1 MWRVIGLNVYQAFE
15 NMAIDEA
22 VGECVASGASQ
33 PTIRFYKW
41 SYPGS
46 VSIGRFQCIADEVD
60 LAKCKE
66 LGVDCVRRVTGGG
79 AVFHDPEGEITYSVI
94 APARYFS
101 RGIPES
107 YREICSYIIDALSG
121 LGICAGFRPVNDVV
135 VGGKKIS
142 GSAQTRRNGII
153 IQHGTILYKL
163 DRNTMFSLLKPSR
176 LKLSDKA
183 FGNFE
188 DGLTRVREENGV
200 SIAQLYAALLD
211 GFTED
216 KEYRF
221 GELSEYER
229 ELSMRL
235 GEKYLGREWNFSR

>member
-1 MWRVIGLNVYQAFE
+1 
-15 NMAIDEA
+15 MAIDEA
-22 VGECVASGASQ
+22 VGECIASGTSQ

-41 SYPGS
+41 AYPGS

-107 YREICSYIIDALSG
+107 YREICSYIIDSLSALDIHAS
-121 LGICAGFRPVNDVV
+121 FRPVNDVT
-135 VGGKKIS
+135 VGEKKIS
-142 GSAQTRRNGII
+142 GSAQTRRNGVI
-153 IQHGTILYKL
+153 IQHGTILYKI
-163 DRNTMFSLLKPSR
+163 DRATMFSLLKPSR
-176 LKLSDKA
+176 LKLADKA
-183 FGNFE
+183 AGTFG
-188 DGLTRVREENGV
+188 DGLTCVQEENGA
-200 SIAQLYAALLD
+200 SLAQLYEALLD
-211 GFTED
+211 GFADD
-216 KEYRF
+216 KDWRF

-235 GEKYLGREWNFSR
+235 GEKYLGHEWNYSR